1 MPESN
6 LYLVKGVWYLRAEI
20 GKHRYRES
28 LHTANVRDARRLRD
42 ARIKAIEAQARHG
55 AVSWHEALVE
65 WARHVEGQI
74 ALATRNR
81 YLLSLKQ
88 CDEHLVGHMV
98 GAIDGAVVRALI
110 AARRREVSIATVRR
124 DLTAVSRVL
133 AYAQAAG
140 WREGNPALDLMRT
153 LRERR
158 DPMVLP
164 DEGSI
169 QAVFSKCSPH
179 LRALAIAARL
189 TGCRQAELVNAK
201 WTAFDVDAGTLEVIG
216 KGNKRRTIKLSPAAL
231 EHFAGQNGKTN
242 AAIFPSAEGG
252 PWVSVPPAFA
262 KTVHR
267 AAPRVRFRFHDLRH
281 VYAIETLRSGT
292 SIYRV
297 SQHLGHTSVKTTE
310 QFYLAHLTADEADRA
325 RN

>member
-6 LYLVKGVWYLRAEI
+6 MYAVKGVWYLRAEI
-20 GKHRYRES
+20 GKRRYRES
-28 LHTANVRDARRLRD
+28 LQTTNVRDARRLRD
-42 ARIKAIEAQARHG
+42 ARIKAIEAQALHG
-55 AVSWHEALVE
+55 AVE
-65 WARHVEGQI
+65 WAKAVVVWAGHVEDQI

-81 YLLSLKQ
+81 YLLSLKL
-88 CDEHLVGHMV
+88 CEPYLVGHMV
-98 GAIDGAVVRALI
+98 GAIDGAVIRALI
-110 AARRREVSIATVRR
+110 AARRRVVTIASVRR

-158 DPMVLP
+158 DPIVLP
-164 DEGSI
+164 DEVSI
-169 QAVFSKCSPH
+169 QAVFAACSPH

-189 TGCRQAELVNAK
+189 TGCRQAELVEAK
-201 WTAFDVDAGTLEVIG
+201 WTAFDEGAGTLEVIG
-216 KGNKRRTIKLSPAAL
+216 KGNKRRTIKLSSAAR
-231 EHFAGQNGKTN
+231 EHFAGQNKNTS
-242 AAIFPSAEGG
+242 AIFPSAEGG

-281 VYAIETLRSGT
+281 VFAIETLRSGT
-292 SIYRV
+292 SIYKV

-325 RN
+325 RD